1 MKNYLVLT
9 AIFCLAGFT
18 LSDAGITFNSVYF
31 WLFMV
36 LMGMASLEGGVITTR
51 RFAKE
56 LETEL
61 VILKRCIASAP
72 STSDTQ
78 NKDTPC

>member
-1 MKNYLVLT
+1 MKNYLLLT
-9 AIFCLAGFT
+9 AIFCLAGST
-18 LSDAGITFNSVYF
+18 LFQAGITFDTIYF
-31 WLFMV
+31 WIIMV
-36 LMGMASLEGGVITTR
+36 LMGMTGLEGGVITIR